1 MSTTEVAKKKPKPIV
16 KPIAPGGAKTTGS
29 VTNGPTTHL
38 QPRETEDWSK
48 SGKYH
53 LKDLGLKIGTTGVL
67 KVGSHN
73 ENASPASVVGPI
85 DSDKPD
91 PEDLVEERVLG
102 KGASGIVVL
111 YRDQKKGKQYAVKI
125 INLNAAQNATA
136 DSKMIAEEIKS
147 IDNQCPYLV
156 SAYTAFL
163 RDKRLHIV
171 QEYIDKGSLYDILR
185 CHQAPI
191 PENIVAKLAEQ
202 VLHGLAYLHG
212 VGEKNGKSKMHRDM
226 KPANILVTSKGVVKI
241 SDFGVATNDKTKGH
255 STFVG
260 TTTYMSPERIKGEK
274 YSVQS
279 DIWAAGLVFAECLL
293 GYYPFR
299 SSRTTFIE
307 LLVQI
312 TKDQKFEFP
321 EGTSDNCKDF
331 IMSCLRQKPEERPT
345 APLLLEHA
353 FLKTNPAT
361 LGQVAK
367 FLQSISVTPEE
378 SLKGQQSTSGRTL

>member
-1 MSTTEVAKKKPKPIV
+1 MATTTADPAKKKTRPQV
-16 KPIAPGGAKTTGS
+16 KHIIPGGAKTSSEQSPTGGS
-29 VTNGPTTHL
+29 QGPRDGVSITT
-38 QPRETEDWSK
+38 
-48 SGKYH
+48 SGTYH
-53 LKDLGLKIGTTGVL
+53 LKDLGIKISTSGVSRVSDDPSTGD
-67 KVGSHN
+67 
-73 ENASPASVVGPI
+73 SPTVTSPLHV
-85 DSDKPD
+85 DLLDPD
-91 PEDLVEERVLG
+91 ALVEERILG
-102 KGASGIVVL
+102 KGASGVVVL
-111 YRDQKKGKQYAVKI
+111 YRDSRTGKHYAVKI
-125 INLNAAQNATA
+125 INLNTAMSAAA

-163 RDKRLHIV
+163 RDRRLHVV

-191 PENIVAKLAEQ
+191 AENIVAKLAEQ
-202 VLHGLAYLHG
+202 VLHGLAYLHD
-212 VGEKNGKSKMHRDM
+212 VGEQNGKSKMHRDL
-226 KPANILVTSKGVVKI
+226 KPANILVDSKGQVKI

-321 EGTSDNCKDF
+321 EGTSDVCKDF

-345 APLLLEHA
+345 AAQLLSHPFLTHA
-353 FLKTNPAT
+353 AN

-367 FLQSISVTPEE
+367 FLATITVTPED
-378 SLKGQQSTSGRTL
+378 SIKGQSTAGRTL